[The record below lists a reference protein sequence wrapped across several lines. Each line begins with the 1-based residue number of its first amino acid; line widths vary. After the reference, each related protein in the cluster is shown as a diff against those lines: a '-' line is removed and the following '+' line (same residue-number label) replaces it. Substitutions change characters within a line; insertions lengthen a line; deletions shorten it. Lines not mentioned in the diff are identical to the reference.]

1 MKKLLTLS
9 QWIIEKAN
17 VDSYRAGRLHG
28 EKHPRV
34 DQSLLNELGGMTNLL
49 KQAEEMERD
58 ADLSKYIRFDWRDMA
73 KDITKI
79 HYSIEIIPLLCK
91 KEGVEDFLEKQRKYI
106 EKMETFLQQISDIEW
121 LCLYCNSILEKLKQG
136 KIVKEMEDDNLFYCL
151 KEIAELQNPVW
162 KRIFS
167 ANILGNSKKF
177 EKLKQGKIV
186 KEMEDDNL
194 FYCLKE
200 IAELQNPVWKRIFSA
215 NILGNS
221 KKFEREYEKKV
232 VGILRIYS
240 QLADKEEMTDEE
252 ILKNHGILSY
262 AQTLEWKGAVVYQL
276 DTGKAVDTSD
286 LCYGTIINSQTLEH
300 SKPTALPHIRKIMTI
315 ENKANYE
322 NMTYDKDTLYIY
334 CHGFFSPKEV
344 KYLQELEKLPHIRK
358 IMTIENKA
366 NYENMTYDKDTLYIY
381 CHGFFSPKEVKYLQE
396 LEKLADEHVEFYH
409 WGDMDLGGIRIF
421 LFNKEKIFPK
431 LKPYKMNRES
441 FCQTVEK
448 NAGIVLEEQKRKR
461 LEEMDAGEVEE
472 LKKCILE
479 YGVEIEQE
487 MLLGKD

>member
-9 QWIIEKAN
+9 QWIIEKTN

-28 EKHPRV
+28 EKHPCV

-58 ADLSKYIRFDWRDMA
+58 ANLSRYIRFDWRDMA

-106 EKMETFLQQISDIEW
+106 EKMETFLQQISDTEW
-121 LCLYCNSILEKLKQG
+121 LRLYCNSILEKLKQG

-167 ANILGNSKKF
+167 AN
-177 EKLKQGKIV
+177 V
-186 KEMEDDNL
+186 
-194 FYCLKE
+194 
-200 IAELQNPVWKRIFSA
+200 
-215 NILGNS
+215 LGNS

-232 VGILRIYS
+232 VGILRMYS

-262 AQTLEWKGAVVYQL
+262 AQTLEWKGTVIYQL
-276 DTGKAVDTSD
+276 DTGKTVDTSD
-286 LCYGTIINSQTLEH
+286 LYYGTIINSQTLEH

-322 NMTYDKDTLYIY
+322 NM
-334 CHGFFSPKEV
+334 
-344 KYLQELEKLPHIRK
+344 
-358 IMTIENKA
+358 M
-366 NYENMTYDKDTLYIY
+366 YEKDTLYIY

-396 LEKLADEHVEFYH
+396 LEKLADENVEFYH

-431 LKPYKMNRES
+431 LKPYKMNRDS
-441 FCQTVEK
+441 FCQAVKK
-448 NAGIVLEEQKRKR
+448 NAGILLEEQKRKR
-461 LEEMDAGEVEE
+461 LEEMDVGELEE
-472 LKKCILE
+472 LKECILE

>member
-177 EKLKQGKIV
+177 TK
-186 KEMEDDNL
+186 
-194 FYCLKE
+194 
-200 IAELQNPVWKRIFSA
+200 
-215 NILGNS
+215 
-221 KKFEREYEKKV
+221 EYEKKV

-300 SKPTALPHIRKIMTI
+300 SKPTA
-315 ENKANYE
+315 
-322 NMTYDKDTLYIY
+322 
-334 CHGFFSPKEV
+334 
-344 KYLQELEKLPHIRK
+344 LPHIRK

>member
-1 MKKLLTLS
+1 MKKILTLS
-9 QWIIEKAN
+9 QWIIEKTN

-34 DQSLLNELGGMTNLL
+34 DQTLLNELGGMTNLL

-58 ADLSKYIRFDWRDMA
+58 ANLSKYIRFDWRDME

-91 KEGVEDFLEKQRKYI
+91 KEGVEDFLDKQRKYI
-106 EKMETFLQQISDIEW
+106 EKMETFLQEVSDTEW
-121 LCLYCNSILEKLKQG
+121 LRLYCNSILEKLKQG
-136 KIVKEMEDDNLFYCL
+136 KVVKEMEDDNLFDCL
-151 KEIAELQNPVW
+151 KEIAKLQNPVW

-167 ANILGNSKKF
+167 ANVLGNSKKF
-177 EKLKQGKIV
+177 TK
-186 KEMEDDNL
+186 
-194 FYCLKE
+194 
-200 IAELQNPVWKRIFSA
+200 
-215 NILGNS
+215 
-221 KKFEREYEKKV
+221 EYEKKV
-232 VGILRIYS
+232 VGILRMYS
-240 QLADKEEMTDEE
+240 HLADKDEMTDEE
-252 ILKNHGILSY
+252 ILKNYGILSY
-262 AQTLEWKGAVVYQL
+262 AQVLEWKGAVIYQL
-276 DTGKAVDTSD
+276 DTGKTVDTSD
-286 LCYGTIINSQTLEH
+286 LYYGTIINSQTLEH
-300 SKPTALPHIRKIMTI
+300 SKPTALSHIRKIMTI

-322 NMTYDKDTLYIY
+322 NM
-334 CHGFFSPKEV
+334 
-344 KYLQELEKLPHIRK
+344 
-358 IMTIENKA
+358 M
-366 NYENMTYDKDTLYIY
+366 YEKDTLYIY

-431 LKPYKMNRES
+431 LKPYKMNRGS
-441 FCQTVEK
+441 FCRAVEK

-461 LEEMDAGEVEE
+461 LGEMDAGELEE
-472 LKKCILE
+472 LKECILE

>member
-177 EKLKQGKIV
+177 E
-186 KEMEDDNL
+186 
-194 FYCLKE
+194 
-200 IAELQNPVWKRIFSA
+200 
-215 NILGNS
+215 
-221 KKFEREYEKKV
+221 REYEKKV

-344 KYLQELEKLPHIRK
+344 KYLQELEKL
-358 IMTIENKA
+358 
-366 NYENMTYDKDTLYIY
+366 
-381 CHGFFSPKEVKYLQE
+381 
-396 LEKLADEHVEFYH
+396 ADEHVEFYH

-472 LKKCILE
+472 LRKCILE

>member
-1 MKKLLTLS
+1 MKKILTLS
-9 QWIIEKAN
+9 QWIIEKTN

-34 DQSLLNELGGMTNLL
+34 DQTLLNELGGMTNLL

-58 ADLSKYIRFDWRDMA
+58 ANLSKYIRFDWRDME

-91 KEGVEDFLEKQRKYI
+91 KEGVEDFLDKQRKYI
-106 EKMETFLQQISDIEW
+106 EKMETFLQEVSDTEW
-121 LCLYCNSILEKLKQG
+121 LRLYCNSILEKLKQG
-136 KIVKEMEDDNLFYCL
+136 KVVKEMEDDNLFDCL
-151 KEIAELQNPVW
+151 KEIAKLQNPVW

-167 ANILGNSKKF
+167 ANVLGNSKKF
-177 EKLKQGKIV
+177 TK
-186 KEMEDDNL
+186 
-194 FYCLKE
+194 
-200 IAELQNPVWKRIFSA
+200 
-215 NILGNS
+215 
-221 KKFEREYEKKV
+221 EYEKKV
-232 VGILRIYS
+232 VGILRMYS
-240 QLADKEEMTDEE
+240 HLADKDEMTDEE
-252 ILKNHGILSY
+252 ILKNYGILSY
-262 AQTLEWKGAVVYQL
+262 AQVLEWKGAVIYQL
-276 DTGKAVDTSD
+276 DTGKTVDTSD
-286 LCYGTIINSQTLEH
+286 LYYGTIINSQTLEH
-300 SKPTALPHIRKIMTI
+300 SKPTALSHIRKIMTI

-322 NMTYDKDTLYIY
+322 NM
-334 CHGFFSPKEV
+334 
-344 KYLQELEKLPHIRK
+344 
-358 IMTIENKA
+358 M
-366 NYENMTYDKDTLYIY
+366 YEKDTLYIY

-441 FCQTVEK
+441 FCRAVEK

-461 LEEMDAGEVEE
+461 LGEMDAGELEE
-472 LKKCILE
+472 LKECILE

>member
-9 QWIIEKAN
+9 QWIIEKTN

-34 DQSLLNELGGMTNLL
+34 DQSLLNELGGMANLL

-121 LCLYCNSILEKLKQG
+121 LRLYCNSILEKLKQG
-136 KIVKEMEDDNLFYCL
+136 KIVKEMEEDDLFYCL

-167 ANILGNSKKF
+167 AN
-177 EKLKQGKIV
+177 V
-186 KEMEDDNL
+186 
-194 FYCLKE
+194 
-200 IAELQNPVWKRIFSA
+200 
-215 NILGNS
+215 LGNS

-232 VGILRIYS
+232 VGILRMYS
-240 QLADKEEMTDEE
+240 HLADKEEMTDEE

-262 AQTLEWKGAVVYQL
+262 TQTLEWKGTVIYQL
-276 DTGKAVDTSD
+276 DTGKTVDTSN
-286 LCYGTIINSQTLEH
+286 LYYGTIINSQTLEH

-322 NMTYDKDTLYIY
+322 NM
-334 CHGFFSPKEV
+334 
-344 KYLQELEKLPHIRK
+344 
-358 IMTIENKA
+358 M
-366 NYENMTYDKDTLYIY
+366 YEKDTLYIY

-396 LEKLADEHVEFYH
+396 LEKLADENVEFYH

-431 LKPYKMNRES
+431 LKPYKMNRDS
-441 FCQTVEK
+441 FCQAVKK
-448 NAGIVLEEQKRKR
+448 NAGILLEEQKRKR
-461 LEEMDAGEVEE
+461 LEEMDVGELEE
-472 LKKCILE
+472 LKECILE

>member
-1 MKKLLTLS
+1 MRTMKKLLTLS
-9 QWIIEKAN
+9 QWIIEKTN

-28 EKHPRV
+28 EKHPRA

-91 KEGVEDFLEKQRKYI
+91 KEGMEDFLEKQRKYI
-106 EKMETFLQQISDIEW
+106 EKMETFFQQISDIEW
-121 LCLYCNSILEKLKQG
+121 LRLYCNSIL
-136 KIVKEMEDDNLFYCL
+136 
-151 KEIAELQNPVW
+151 
-162 KRIFS
+162 
-167 ANILGNSKKF
+167 

-344 KYLQELEKLPHIRK
+344 KYLQELEKL
-358 IMTIENKA
+358 
-366 NYENMTYDKDTLYIY
+366 
-381 CHGFFSPKEVKYLQE
+381 
-396 LEKLADEHVEFYH
+396 ADEHVEFYH

-441 FCQTVEK
+441 FCQAVEK

-461 LEEMDAGEVEE
+461 FEEMDAGEVEE

>member
-177 EKLKQGKIV
+177 E
-186 KEMEDDNL
+186 
-194 FYCLKE
+194 
-200 IAELQNPVWKRIFSA
+200 
-215 NILGNS
+215 
-221 KKFEREYEKKV
+221 REYEKKV

-300 SKPTALPHIRKIMTI
+300 SKPTA
-315 ENKANYE
+315 
-322 NMTYDKDTLYIY
+322 
-334 CHGFFSPKEV
+334 
-344 KYLQELEKLPHIRK
+344 LPHIRK

>member
-9 QWIIEKAN
+9 QWIIEKTN

-28 EKHPRV
+28 EKHPRA

-91 KEGVEDFLEKQRKYI
+91 KEGMEDFLEKQRKYI
-106 EKMETFLQQISDIEW
+106 EKMETFFQQISDIEW
-121 LCLYCNSILEKLKQG
+121 LRLYCNSIL
-136 KIVKEMEDDNLFYCL
+136 
-151 KEIAELQNPVW
+151 
-162 KRIFS
+162 
-167 ANILGNSKKF
+167 

-344 KYLQELEKLPHIRK
+344 KYLQELEKL
-358 IMTIENKA
+358 
-366 NYENMTYDKDTLYIY
+366 
-381 CHGFFSPKEVKYLQE
+381 
-396 LEKLADEHVEFYH
+396 ADEHVEFYH

-441 FCQTVEK
+441 FCQAVEK

-461 LEEMDAGEVEE
+461 FEEMDAGEVEE

>member
-1 MKKLLTLS
+1 MKKILTLS
-9 QWIIEKAN
+9 QWIIEKTN

-34 DQSLLNELGGMTNLL
+34 DQTLLNELGGMTNLL

-58 ADLSKYIRFDWRDMA
+58 ANLSKYIRFDWRDME

-91 KEGVEDFLEKQRKYI
+91 KEGVEDFLDKQRKYI
-106 EKMETFLQQISDIEW
+106 EKMETFLQEVSDTEW
-121 LCLYCNSILEKLKQG
+121 VRLYCNSILEKLKQG
-136 KIVKEMEDDNLFYCL
+136 KVVKEMEDDNLFDCL
-151 KEIAELQNPVW
+151 KEIAKLQNPVW

-167 ANILGNSKKF
+167 ANVLGNSKKF
-177 EKLKQGKIV
+177 TK
-186 KEMEDDNL
+186 
-194 FYCLKE
+194 
-200 IAELQNPVWKRIFSA
+200 
-215 NILGNS
+215 
-221 KKFEREYEKKV
+221 EYEKKV
-232 VGILRIYS
+232 VGILRMYS
-240 QLADKEEMTDEE
+240 HLADKDEMTDEE
-252 ILKNHGILSY
+252 ILKNYGILSY
-262 AQTLEWKGAVVYQL
+262 AQVLEWKGAVIYQL
-276 DTGKAVDTSD
+276 DTGKTVDTSD
-286 LCYGTIINSQTLEH
+286 LYYGTIINSQTLEH
-300 SKPTALPHIRKIMTI
+300 SKPTALSHIRKIMTI

-322 NMTYDKDTLYIY
+322 NM
-334 CHGFFSPKEV
+334 
-344 KYLQELEKLPHIRK
+344 
-358 IMTIENKA
+358 M
-366 NYENMTYDKDTLYIY
+366 YEKDTLYIY

-441 FCQTVEK
+441 FCRAVEK

-461 LEEMDAGEVEE
+461 LGEMDAGELEE
-472 LKKCILE
+472 LKECILE